1 MTNIIYG
8 FYHSVVIFKRL
19 LDSDNMSRFDLHD
32 DVVVVELLA
41 YLEDRQVLPLDPRE
55 VLRSLRQPQNT
66 LVNVRRNLQLK
77 YE

>member
-41 YLEDRQVLPLDPRE
+41 YLEDRHVLPLDPRE

-77 YE
+77 

>member
-1 MTNIIYG
+1 MTNI
-8 FYHSVVIFKRL
+8 FHHSVVNFKRL

-41 YLEDRQVLPLDPRE
+41 YLEDRHVLPLDPRE

>member
-41 YLEDRQVLPLDPRE
+41 YLEDRHVLPLDPRE
-55 VLRSLRQPQNT
+55 VLWSLRQPQNT

>member
-41 YLEDRQVLPLDPRE
+41 YLEDRHVLPLDPRE